1 MARPRLNQPA
11 TPIRTPKTPGE
22 WSRLM
27 EAAIDRAAL
36 TNSRHLPGL
45 RHAQANGQ
53 AEALLRK
60 LGIIHL
66 ADIDR
71 EFPRE

>member
-1 MARPRLNQPA
+1 MANPRFNQPR
-11 TPIRTPKTPGE
+11 PQIRTPKTSSE
-22 WSRLM
+22 WAQLM
-27 EAAIDRAAL
+27 AAVIHRAEE
-36 TNSRHLPGL
+36 TGSRHLPGL
-45 RHAQANGQ
+45 RHAQAGGK

-71 EFPRE
+71 EFPKR